1 MKEIGEINMRILMIH
16 ISDLHVRS
24 NDYFNQVKVDKIMT
38 AINNLDN
45 VDSVILICTGDF
57 ANEAKKEEYIV
68 ANRFI
73 GYFLHKL
80 GEKYNKFVWFLPVPG
95 NHDISLNYVNEKQL
109 DSIDKNLHDP
119 IKAKELLNKEL
130 SKQNNY
136 FDFIT
141 NGNWISK
148 EKFDIYVKKINVE
161 QSGIILNVR
170 LINTAPFSL
179 LTHRDKEM
187 HYVNVSSISKFQNN
201 TDLNI
206 TIMHHSSE
214 WFHEGIKEIL
224 DDAIIKNTDIL
235 FLGHEHHQK
244 SQIIFE
250 NGSKTIVSRG
260 GEFNINDLQK
270 DSYFNIILYDSIDTK
285 VSFQTFYWD
294 KIDNIYLP
302 NTPITTEKIKT
313 RYAYNLKRKFLDSI
327 FKDDKITISK
337 SFLDYYV
344 LPKLRN
350 QTDRKFLNVENIAD
364 LRKMIDKQKYV
375 SFSAENDI
383 GKTAL
388 LKALYSNYVIDKFVV
403 FLNSEYFANN
413 NIKNILRFAI
423 SEQYEGNNMYQ
434 KFIQMNNNEKVVIVD
449 DFDKIKDEQVR
460 YKLIEYL
467 KTVFSIIIISTS
479 SNNINL
485 KQKFQDEYSLE
496 LFTYVIFPLTKNK
509 RKDLIKKIF
518 YLSNITENIDSISM
532 LIEKRLTSM
541 MNIRMVGNTFL
552 INYVYQNIINYNSFL
567 YDDKDNFDV
576 IFETSLRNLI
586 ISNTNNKDVP
596 VYLRI
601 LEIIASYV
609 HFNKRE
615 KININEISK
624 LIAEYKEE
632 YEERVNT
639 NIFITNMIKCKI
651 FTYKNDDNYAFAN
664 RMYLSYFVAKH
675 VCFQINSY
683 NDYSLFQFILSNVC
697 FGINSDILFF
707 IIYLLQNVKIIS
719 AIFDF
724 AEDITQNWT
733 NISFDND
740 NINCFTGLKRINKK
754 IKITNEIKNEI
765 NDSKDKQEIINIEN
779 YNISCE
785 GLYDYNEEEV
795 FLESNQV
802 LCLYKCIQ
810 LLARS
815 IPSFSSI
822 LTGDLK
828 HTFASSLYDFTD
840 KFLYKLIKPIDDEF
854 DEFCLFLNSDGNK
867 DDLSKIKSNLNRF
880 LLQFVFITYDSVS
893 KLAVSNRSIN
903 ILCEEANINVCTN
916 RIMKVLCLS
925 NYNNEERF
933 YTEADQFLKDYH
945 KAYVMYLLQNIILQ
959 YIFDRD
965 LNYKKRQKLLAL
977 ANKCNG
983 NRHEMINE
991 KQIKLQKMKSRL

>member
-1 MKEIGEINMRILMIH
+1 MRILMIH
-16 ISDLHVRS
+16 ISDLHIKS
-24 NDYFNQVKVDKIMT
+24 NDYFSQIKVDKIMS
-38 AINNLDN
+38 AISNLNN

-57 ANEAKKEEYIV
+57 ANGAKKEEYIV

-73 GYFLHKL
+73 GYFLYKL
-80 GEKYNKFVWFLPVPG
+80 GEKYNKFVWFLPIPG
-95 NHDISLNYVNEKQL
+95 NHDISIKDISEDQI
-109 DSIDKNLHDP
+109 DSIDKSLHDP

-130 SKQNNY
+130 DKQNNY

-141 NGNWISK
+141 NGNWIGK
-148 EKFDIYVKKINVE
+148 EKFDIYVKKINIE
-161 QSGIILNVR
+161 KSGLLLNVR

-179 LTHRDKEM
+179 LKHRDKEM
-187 HYVNVSSISKFQNN
+187 HYVNISSISKFQNN

-224 DDAIIKNTDIL
+224 NDAIVQNTDIL

-260 GEFNINDLQK
+260 GEFNVDDLQK
-270 DSYFNIILYDSIDTK
+270 DSYFNVILYDSIDTK
-285 VSFQTFYWD
+285 VTFQTFYWD
-294 KIDNIYLP
+294 KIDNIYLS
-302 NTPITTEKIKT
+302 NTPIVTEKIKT
-313 RYAYNLKRKFLDSI
+313 RYAHSLNQKFLDFI
-327 FKDDKITISK
+327 FKDEKINISK

-344 LPKLRN
+344 LPKLKN
-350 QTDRKFLNVENIAD
+350 QTDGKILNLENIIE

-388 LKALYSNYVIDKFVV
+388 LKALYSNYIIDKFVV
-403 FLNSEYFANN
+403 FLNSEDFANN

-423 SEQYEGNNMYQ
+423 SEQYEENNMYQ
-434 KFIQMNNNEKVVIVD
+434 KFIQTDNSQKVVIVD
-449 DFDKIKDEQVR
+449 DFDKIKDEQVK

-467 KTVFSIIIISTS
+467 KTFFSIIIISTG

-496 LFTYVIFPLTKNK
+496 LFTYVIFPLTNNK
-509 RKDLIKKIF
+509 RKALIQKI
-518 YLSNITENIDSISM
+518 YSLSNITENIDSISM
-532 LIEKRLTSM
+532 LIEKRLISM
-541 MNIRMVGNTFL
+541 INFRMVGNTFL
-552 INYVYQNIINYNSFL
+552 INYVHQNIINYNSFL
-567 YDDKDNFDV
+567 YNDKDNFDI

-586 ISNTNNKDVP
+586 ISNTNNRDVP
-596 VYLRI
+596 VYLRL
-601 LEIIASYV
+601 LEIIASYM

-615 KININEISK
+615 KISINEISK
-624 LIAEYKEE
+624 LIAEYKDE

-639 NIFITNMIKCKI
+639 NIFINNMIKCKI
-651 FTYKNDDNYAFAN
+651 FTYKNDDNYTFTN

-683 NDYSLFQFILSNVC
+683 SDYSLFQSILSNVC
-697 FGINSDILFF
+697 FGINSDILLF

-719 AIFDF
+719 AIFEF
-724 AEDITQNWT
+724 AEDITKNWK

-740 NINCFTGLKRINKK
+740 NINCFTGLKRINKNL
-754 IKITNEIKNEI
+754 KITNEIKNEI

-785 GLYDYNEEEV
+785 GLYDYDEEEV
-795 FLESNQV
+795 LLENNQV

-822 LTGDLK
+822 LTSDLK

-840 KFLYKLIKPIDDEF
+840 KFLYKLIKPIDDEY
-854 DEFCLFLNSDGNK
+854 DEFCLFLNSDGNN
-867 DDLSKIKSNLNRF
+867 DSLAKIKNNLNRF
-880 LLQFVFITYDSVS
+880 LLQFVFITYDNVS
-893 KLAVSNRSIN
+893 RLAVSNRSIN
-903 ILCEEANINVCTN
+903 ILCKEADENVCTN

-933 YTEADQFLKDYH
+933 YTEVNQFLKYYH
-945 KAYVMYLLQNIILQ
+945 KTYVMYLLQNIILQ
-959 YIFDRD
+959 HIFDHNLD
-965 LNYKKRQKLLAL
+965 YKTEQKLLAL

-983 NRHEMINE
+983 DRHRMINE
-991 KQIKLQKMKSRL
+991 KQFKLQKIKSKL